1 MDSMSRFLKIILI
14 TFFSFL
20 VSASAVNDARKANDA
35 FRSGDYETAVNLYQ
49 SAISQNPDDPRLYY
63 NLGNALSRLGMADE
77 AKEAY
82 EQFKNL
88 SDDPV
93 QQSLADYNAGTM
105 LSESEQYEEAMEY
118 LRNSLMKNPD
128 DDDARYNYEMAMRK
142 LHQQQQEQLQQEQD
156 QQDGEGDQDQDQDQQ
171 QQDDGDQQQDQQPE
185 GQQDQQPQD
194 QEQDQGELPQP
205 QQLTPEEAENILNAL
220 EQLERELL
228 ENRKKESTETTSNE
242 KDW

>member
-1 MDSMSRFLKIILI
+1 MSRFLKIILI
-14 TFFSFL
+14 TVFSFL
-20 VSASAVNDARKANDA
+20 VSASAVNDARKANEA
-35 FRSGDYETAVNLYQ
+35 FRNGDFETAVNLYQ
-49 SAISQNPDDPRLYY
+49 SAISQNPDDSRLYY
-63 NLGNALSRLGMADE
+63 NLGNALSKLGMAEE
-77 AKEAY
+77 AKAAY

-93 QQSLADYNAGTM
+93 QQSLADYNTGTM
-105 LSESEQYEEAMEY
+105 LTESEQYEEAMEY
-118 LRNSLMKNPD
+118 LRNSLIKNPD
-128 DDDARYNYEMAMRK
+128 DDDARYNFEMAMRK
-142 LHQQQQEQLQQEQD
+142 LQQQQEQEQQEQD

>member
-1 MDSMSRFLKIILI
+1 MSRFLKIILI
-14 TFFSFL
+14 TVFCFL
-20 VSASAVNDARKANDA
+20 VSASAVNDARKANEA
-35 FRSGDYETAVNLYQ
+35 FRSGDYETAVNLYK

-93 QQSLADYNAGTM
+93 QQSFADYNAGTM

-142 LHQQQQEQLQQEQD
+142 LHQQQQEQQQQEQD
-156 QQDGEGDQDQDQDQQ
+156 QDDGEGDQDQQD
-171 QQDDGDQQQDQQPE
+171 E
-185 GQQDQQPQD
+185 SAPQD
-194 QEQDQGELPQP
+194 QDNQGQDQDSSAPDTPQDQDTGEQELPQP
-205 QQLTPEEAENILNAL
+205 DQLTREEAENILNAL
-220 EQLERELL
+220 EQLEREIL
-228 ENRKKESTETTSNE
+228 ENRKKEATERTSNE